1 MQILA
6 GSPQPGRRRRQ
17 LHALELQIGDALSQR
32 FTFVGQILAKLPDL
46 AE

>member
-6 GSPQPGRRRRQ
+6 GSPQPGRRRQ